1 MWRPL
6 LLHLLDLATVVA
18 TTSQCLE
25 RWGELRRYLLQSSLR
40 ERSVGDVS
48 DDPLSSSTFFD
59 PLLRTGARE
68 LKGMKWRRIR
78 RRGVTDEVFT
88 FVLGNGSSHFLAW
101 VQVPH
106 WRGQRKK
113 IGEFGE
119 GKRAIAGLA
128 SLADI
133 FPIWPRFLPFPHHYG
148 AWSQATQFF
157 FVFCFLWEFC
167 SPPSLVVIWVVP
179 YFICIRSVWGW
190 GSHRLQSWRFV
201 ASV

>member
-1 MWRPL
+1 MAASSSPSPRSSDCGCHYQSVLRAVGWASSLPSTVQPAWTVRWWCVWRPI
-6 LLHLLDLATVVA
+6 VV
-18 TTSQCLE
+18 LYF
-25 RWGELRRYLLQSSLR
+25 LRPAFTNR
-40 ERSVGDVS
+40 GK
-48 DDPLSSSTFFD
+48 
-59 PLLRTGARE
+59 RTQRDE
-68 LKGMKWRRIR
+68 RIR
-78 RRGVTDEVFT
+78 RCGVTDEVFS

-157 FVFCFLWEFC
+157 FVFYFLWEFC

>member
-6 LLHLLDLATVVA
+6 LLHLLDLATVFA

-25 RWGELRRYLLQSSLR
+25 WWGELRRYLLQSSLR
-40 ERSVGDVS
+40 EQSVSDVS

-88 FVLGNGSSHFLAW
+88 FVLGNGPSHFLAW

-113 IGEFGE
+113 
-119 GKRAIAGLA
+119 KSA
-128 SLADI
+128 SLGRVKGLLLGLLRLPI
-133 FPIWPRFLPFPHHYG
+133 FFLFDPVFCLPPPPSPQLRSLVPGY
-148 AWSQATQFF
+148 SIFF
-157 FVFCFLWEFC
+157 SVFCFLWVFF
-167 SPPSLVVIWVVP
+167 SPSPLVVI
-179 YFICIRSVWGW
+179 
-190 GSHRLQSWRFV
+190 
-201 ASV
+201 

>member
-1 MWRPL
+1 MAASSSPSPL
-6 LLHLLDLATVVA
+6 ASMVA

-25 RWGELRRYLLQSSLR
+25 QWGELRLYLLQFRLR
-40 ERSVGDVS
+40 KQPVGDVS

-78 RRGVTDEVFT
+78 RCGVTDEVFS

-113 IGEFGE
+113 KLG
-119 GKRAIAGLA
+119 
-128 SLADI
+128 SLGRVKGPLLGTLLY
-133 FPIWPRFLPFPHHYG
+133 FSYLTPFFAFSPTHYG

-157 FVFCFLWEFC
+157 FFVFCFLWVFC
-167 SPPSLVVIWVVP
+167 SPPSLVVI
-179 YFICIRSVWGW
+179 
-190 GSHRLQSWRFV
+190 
-201 ASV
+201 